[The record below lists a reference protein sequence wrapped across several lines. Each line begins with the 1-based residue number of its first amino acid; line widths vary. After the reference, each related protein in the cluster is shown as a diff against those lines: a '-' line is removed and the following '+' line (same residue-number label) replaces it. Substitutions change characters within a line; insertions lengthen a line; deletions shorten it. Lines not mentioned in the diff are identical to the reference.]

1 MRWIEKR
8 CASSRGRRCAGISR
22 TALIAQVWS
31 VRVDVHFLDDEG
43 NLLDCACIAAIVALL
58 HFRRPDVS
66 VVGEDVTIVRR
77 RLLCVQRLTR
87 QHSLEERVPIPL
99 AIHHTPF
106 CLTFA
111 FFTAPASTASSEP
124 ALAVLDP
131 SHLESQMSTGTL
143 TLTLNAQR
151 EICVLSKAGGQ
162 PIELETLMRIIHL
175 GADKVRDLDA
185 LVKAALAKD
194 AKRRDQGGY

>member
-1 MRWIEKR
+1 
-8 CASSRGRRCAGISR
+8 
-22 TALIAQVWS
+22 
-31 VRVDVHFLDDEG
+31 
-43 NLLDCACIAAIVALL
+43 
-58 HFRRPDVS
+58 
-66 VVGEDVTIVRR
+66 
-77 RLLCVQRLTR
+77 
-87 QHSLEERVPIPL
+87 
-99 AIHHTPF
+99 
-106 CLTFA
+106 
-111 FFTAPASTASSEP
+111 
-124 ALAVLDP
+124 
-131 SHLESQMSTGTL
+131 MSTGTL